1 MAENSGGSSDGVTE
15 RIRRISEMET
25 RLNRAASALEEL
37 ERALDGYE
45 TVQGDLRVLSQYYG
59 SRTWKEDFE
68 TDEAGLLPPDLR
80 RGVLSEDG
88 IDSVLERSEELRAR
102 INGLQ
107 QQGSV

>member
-1 MAENSGGSSDGVTE
+1 MAENSGGGTGGITE

-25 RLNRAASALEEL
+25 RLNRTASALEEL

-45 TVQGDLRVLSQYYG
+45 AVQGDLRVLSQYYG

-88 IDSVLERSEELRAR
+88 IDSVLEHSEELRAR
-102 INGLQ
+102 MTGLQ
-107 QQGSV
+107 QGNV

>member
-1 MAENSGGSSDGVTE
+1 MRPFRAISGSTPK
-15 RIRRISEMET
+15 ET
-25 RLNRAASALEEL
+25 RQVFKTRWALS
-37 ERALDGYE
+37 R
-45 TVQGDLRVLSQYYG
+45 YYG

-88 IDSVLERSEELRAR
+88 IDSVLERSEELCAR
-102 INGLQ
+102 MNAL

>member
-1 MAENSGGSSDGVTE
+1 MAENSGGSTGGITE
-15 RIRRISEMET
+15 RIRRIGEMET
-25 RLNRAASALEEL
+25 RLNRTASALEEL

-45 TVQGDLRVLSQYYG
+45 AVQGDLRVLSQYYG

-88 IDSVLERSEELRAR
+88 IDSVLEHSEELRAR
-102 INGLQ
+102 MTGL